1 MSMAKI
7 GVIIRHEIISRIR
20 TKAFVI
26 ATLLAP
32 LGILAIVG
40 IPILTTIN
48 AKDDSVKRIAIVDEG
63 KIIASKLVAKDPSLF
78 FTTTNPIDNLTAQ
91 TKNKEITG
99 YMVIPKDVL
108 TQDTL
113 NVYSMGG
120 GGLLFYK
127 KVEDAL
133 QSVVNNER
141 LRLAGLDSVAITRI
155 ERGIEVKNQKISEK
169 GVEKD
174 AGEVLT
180 LVGYV
185 MGFFIYMMMF
195 IYGGIVMRAVLEE
208 KTNRIVEVL
217 ASSAKPFEIMMG
229 KIIGVGVVGLIQVLL
244 WVAISSAIQAAAA
257 PIIMKYLGA
266 SDPQQALG
274 MLKASGQTLPQIAF
288 HLPSISP
295 WMIIGFVFYFLSG
308 YFLYA
313 TLFAAIAAAADQEQD
328 MQTLQL
334 PITLPLI
341 IPMLMIGR
349 IMEAPDGTFAT
360 VLSMIPLFTPT
371 LMMVRAGATSIPVWQ
386 IVASSVLMIAT
397 FFAAVWAAGRIY
409 RVGILSYGKKASFK
423 DMLRW
428 LVKA

>member
-78 FTTTNPIDNLTAQ
+78 FTTTNSIDNLTAQ

-108 TQDTL
+108 TQDTV

-141 LRLAGLDSVAITRI
+141 LRLAGLDSLAITRI

-257 PIIMKYLGA
+257 PMIMKYLGA

-295 WMIIGFVFYFLSG
+295 WMIIGFIFYFLSG